1 MNQLFSFFIDNFPSL
16 KEILIGS
23 PPGLASACACLCFA
37 GYLKKYRGMNTGYTR
52 KIFHFLIFSSA
63 AVIHFMWGLPGVF
76 LFGAMTSLVIFYALL
91 RGDGHGNFWF
101 AEAAIIG
108 YLVTGIGDAVA
119 EPVGVRWGKHQ
130 YRVPSLSHVKSLR
143 SLEGS
148 AAVFFASAVMIVP
161 GIALSPHFS
170 LSVAAFWKIPLLAL
184 LCMVVE
190 AVSPHG
196 WDNATMQII
205 PAFLATLLL

>member
-1 MNQLFSFFIDNFPSL
+1 
-16 KEILIGS
+16 
-23 PPGLASACACLCFA
+23 
-37 GYLKKYRGMNTGYTR
+37 
-52 KIFHFLIFSSA
+52 
-63 AVIHFMWGLPGVF
+63 
-76 LFGAMTSLVIFYALL
+76 
-91 RGDGHGNFWF
+91 
-101 AEAAIIG
+101 
-108 YLVTGIGDAVA
+108 
-119 EPVGVRWGKHQ
+119 
-130 YRVPSLSHVKSLR
+130 
-143 SLEGS
+143 
-148 AAVFFASAVMIVP
+148 MIVP